1 MPAATGTSHGD
12 CDLQVHHLQLL
23 LCLLWLL
30 KVLQL
35 LLWQLLLWQLLLWLQ
50 WLLKVLQLL
59 LWQLLLWQLLLWLQQ
74 LAPQVK
80 VVHPW
85 LCSCVAK
92 VVSQQQTFVVLQA

>member
-1 MPAATGTSHGD
+1 MPAATGASHGD

-23 LCLLWLL
+23 LWLL
-30 KVLQL
+30 R
-35 LLWQLLLWQLLLWLQ
+35 
-50 WLLKVLQLL
+50 LLKVLQLL

-74 LAPQVK
+74 LAPQVN
-80 VVHPW
+80 PLSDW

>member
-1 MPAATGTSHGD
+1 MPAATGASHGD

-23 LCLLWLL
+23 LWLLWLL

-35 LLWQLLLWQLLLWLQ
+35 LLRQLLLWQP
-50 WLLKVLQLL
+50 
-59 LWQLLLWQLLLWLQQ
+59 LLWLQQ